1 MDSGVV
7 VGLSVSGCVV
17 PDGVEW
23 LWLDDSGV
31 VEGVSGG
38 VVSDGDRVR
47 RLWAGCAAYVMYTSG
62 STGRP
67 KGVVVTHEGLA
78 NLAVEERVRFGVS
91 SGSRVSQ
98 VSSPSFDAVV
108 YEWLMAFSVGA
119 RLVVAPPGVFGGVG
133 LVELWEAEGVSHC
146 FVTPS
151 VLATLGSGVGLGS
164 VRVLVVAGEV
174 CAPELVAR
182 WAPGREFFN
191 AYGPTEVT
199 VQATVGGPLVA
210 GGVVSVGGPGLGVE
224 VVVLD
229 GWLRPV
235 PVGVVGELYVAGS
248 GVARGY
254 RGRAGLTAVS
264 FVANPFSGVGSRV
277 YRTGDVVRWV
287 EVGVLEFVGR
297 VDGQVKVRGQRVE
310 LGEVEAVLARCP
322 GVARAAA
329 VVREGGRLVGYV
341 VPEVGVRVDPD
352 VVVEWVAGVVPGWVV
367 PSVVVVVGELPVTVS
382 GKLDR
387 TALPEP

>member
-1 MDSGVV
+1 
-7 VGLSVSGCVV
+7 
-17 PDGVEW
+17 
-23 LWLDDSGV
+23 
-31 VEGVSGG
+31 
-38 VVSDGDRVR
+38 
-47 RLWAGCAAYVMYTSG
+47 MYTSG

-119 RLVVAPPGVFGGVG
+119 RLVVAPPGVFGVWVGGVVG
-133 LVELWEAEGVSHC
+133 REGVSHC

-210 GGVVSVGGPGLGVE
+210 GVWCRWVVRGGGGGGGVGR
-224 VVVLD
+224 VVAS
-229 GWLRPV
+229 GAG
-235 PVGVVGELYVAGS
+235 GVVGELYVAGS
-248 GVARGY
+248 GVARGI
-254 RGRAGLTAVS
+254 G
-264 FVANPFSGVGSRV
+264 
-277 YRTGDVVRWV
+277 
-287 EVGVLEFVGR
+287 VGR
-297 VDGQVKVRGQRVE
+297 V
-310 LGEVEAVLARCP
+310 
-322 GVARAAA
+322 
-329 VVREGGRLVGYV
+329 
-341 VPEVGVRVDPD
+341 
-352 VVVEWVAGVVPGWVV
+352 
-367 PSVVVVVGELPVTVS
+367 
-382 GKLDR
+382 
-387 TALPEP
+387 